1 MNYTYFIEQT
11 QVNGNTAETKV
22 IKRLSGLTL
31 SNALDYLR
39 YFTLLHPT
47 GKLTNRNE
55 GTIKYETSDTTLGA
69 SLSACIAYS
78 ESNGERTSA

>member
-1 MNYTYFIEQT
+1 MNYTYLIEQT
-11 QVNGNTAETKV
+11 QVNGDTAETKV

-47 GKLTNRNE
+47 GMLTNRNE
-55 GTIKYETSDTTLGA
+55 GTIEYKTDDTTLGG
-69 SLSACIAYS
+69 SLSACIYRMELS
-78 ESNGERTSA
+78 VE